1 MTKENKQN
9 LLNNY
14 FFSFFVVSFIF
25 LWDLHTTFSLFF
37 NFENDFLNLRYLF
50 LILLFPIPLKIYNE
64 IKKKNYHV
72 LINFFL
78 IFFFIICHIFLN
90 LFLEDKNLNLYVFG
104 SVIFFLAIYLITYF
118 FYEKILLNLD
128 LIIFIFFLI
137 FFITTIFSIIN
148 IQNDAQYFCGG
159 ISNIFGN
166 KLGMN
171 LDDSDKRLNDLRIS
185 FKHLLFY
192 ENSHLGMIA
201 PAVLIY
207 SINKIFNK
215 KNNALMTSFII
226 AFFIICLIKSS
237 TTFMVGA
244 LISLIVLMS
253 TNFRLLTK
261 KTIIV
266 YLSLII
272 FLSSSL
278 IINQECRNRFVPKYN
293 GVNILG
299 ENLTN
304 NLEKTLKSEGSLSAG
319 IFYRSLLITKESLI
333 IKPFGWGLN
342 RYSEGFDYYNKKYP
356 PGEGSHDL
364 FNHLNRSDGVNN
376 FNKLLVEYGLFSLV
390 LFVLIF
396 KYLINRNISIDEKLF
411 LIPLIITQLI
421 RGAGYFNGGF
431 IMIVLIIIFRQ
442 FDKKK

>member
-1 MTKENKQN
+1 MKKENKQN
-9 LLNNY
+9 FLSNY
-14 FFSFFVVSFIF
+14 FFAFFVISFIF
-25 LWDLHTTFSLFF
+25 LWDLHKNFSFFF
-37 NFENDFLNLRYLF
+37 NFKNDFLNLRYLF
-50 LILLFPIPLKIYNE
+50 LILLFPLPLKIYNE
-64 IKKKNYHV
+64 IKKKNYYV

-90 LFLEDKNLNLYVFG
+90 LFLEDKNLNLYVSG
-104 SVIFFLAIYLITYF
+104 SVIFFLATYLITYF

-148 IQNDAQYFCGG
+148 FQNDAPYFCGG
-159 ISNIFGN
+159 IGNIFGTT
-166 KLGMN
+166 LGLN
-171 LDDSDKRLNDLRIS
+171 LDGSDKSLNEFRIS
-185 FKHLLFY
+185 FRHLLFY
-192 ENSHLGMIA
+192 ENSHLGMMA

-207 SINKIFNK
+207 SINKIFKK

-237 TTFMVGA
+237 TIFMVGTI
-244 LISLIVLMS
+244 ISLIVLMS

-278 IINQECRNRFVPKYN
+278 IFNKECRTRFVPKYH
-293 GVNILG
+293 GENILS

-304 NLEKTLKSEGSLSAG
+304 NLEKSLKAGGSLSAG
-319 IFYRSLLITKESLI
+319 LFYRSFLITKESLI

-356 PGEGSHDL
+356 PGEGSLDL
-364 FNHLNRSDGVNN
+364 FNHLNRNDGVNN
-376 FNKLLVEYGLFSLV
+376 FNKLLVEFGLFSLV
-390 LFVLIF
+390 LFVSIF

-411 LIPLIITQLI
+411 LIPLIITQMI

-431 IMIVLIIIFRQ
+431 ILIVLIIIFSQ
-442 FDKKK
+442 FDKK